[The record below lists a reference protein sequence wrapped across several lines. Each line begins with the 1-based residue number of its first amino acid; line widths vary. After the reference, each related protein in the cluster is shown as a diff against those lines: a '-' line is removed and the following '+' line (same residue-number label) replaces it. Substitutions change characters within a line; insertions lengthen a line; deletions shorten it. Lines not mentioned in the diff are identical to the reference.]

1 MLATNQSTYQSLL
14 PGDAIA
20 DSTKF
25 WNNAFN
31 DPNKFKKMYKQDIIY
46 DILEKEKDKS
56 VDQIR
61 RV

>member
-1 MLATNQSTYQSLL
+1 LL

-25 WNNAFN
+25 WNNAVN